1 MKWVEDKWRRRRKEM
16 DRFDKWRRRREW
28 RFR

>member
-16 DRFDKWRRRREW
+16 DRFDKWRRRWEW